1 MFTGVCLIPGT
12 CESWGKAGT
21 GSIKRLTAASE
32 RVKAPKASFRF
43 LSLVGH
49 SGSVGFLRILGP
61 PSLIPWS
68 VVFLYSWIA
77 GLDKGSVGGCV
88 VPPPLGGAVAV
99 EEVEEEGGRPVSSVG
114 GGGRIEEGGAAMLL
128 CLNYP
133 VTSREHCKLIF

>member
-1 MFTGVCLIPGT
+1 MRVG
-12 CESWGKAGT
+12 GKP
-21 GSIKRLTAASE
+21 KRDRLDKTTHSRE
-32 RVKAPKASFRF
+32 RVKAPKASFPF
-43 LSLVGH
+43 LSLGGH

-99 EEVEEEGGRPVSSVG
+99 EEVEEEGGGQCRQLAVEAALRK
-114 GGGRIEEGGAAMLL
+114 GGRPCCSAS
-128 CLNYP
+128 
-133 VTSREHCKLIF
+133 TTR

>member
-1 MFTGVCLIPGT
+1 MRVG
-12 CESWGKAGT
+12 GKP
-21 GSIKRLTAASE
+21 KRDRLDKTTHSRE

-133 VTSREHCKLIF
+133 VTSRKHCKLTF